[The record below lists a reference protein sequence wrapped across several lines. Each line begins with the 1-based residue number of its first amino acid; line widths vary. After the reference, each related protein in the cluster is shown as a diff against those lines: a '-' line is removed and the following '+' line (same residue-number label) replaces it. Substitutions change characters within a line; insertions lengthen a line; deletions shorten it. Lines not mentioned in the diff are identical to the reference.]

1 MWYITWHMMREAC
14 GESLEPARFWLAPV
28 DTGNQIHFMIMEK
41 VSILQWASISPCVNI
56 SQRMLPHAYQQLKAH
71 WLGFAEKNVGTWKA
85 MPGLCMVNS
94 AKICAQHLERISW
107 HGTSSVVLNPGSK
120 TSHAPITSGDERESD
135 SSRLGHRRQI
145 EGKGDGD
152 LF

>member
-1 MWYITWHMMREAC
+1 MMREAC

-107 HGTSSVVLNPGSK
+107 LVSTEHRWSFLIQAQKQVMPQLHPGMSENQTVRGWAIGAKSK
-120 TSHAPITSGDERESD
+120 
-135 SSRLGHRRQI
+135 
-145 EGKGDGD
+145 GKVMEI
-152 LF
+152 FF